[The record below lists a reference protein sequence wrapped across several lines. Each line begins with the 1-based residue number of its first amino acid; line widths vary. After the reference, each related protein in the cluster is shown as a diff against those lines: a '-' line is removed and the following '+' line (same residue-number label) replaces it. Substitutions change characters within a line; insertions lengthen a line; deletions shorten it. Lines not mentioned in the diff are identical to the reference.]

1 LIKNF
6 FANKYGFTPEQT
18 ESLDTKMVEGFLILE
33 GERMK
38 REESERRKQE
48 HLSRQKGRSR

>member
-1 LIKNF
+1 MIKNF

-18 ESLDTKMVEGFLILE
+18 ESLDVRLVDGFLILE
-33 GERMK
+33 GERVK
-38 REESERRKQE
+38 REESERRKQD